1 MEEILKIAALSCPIT
16 RLHPDLVLVVNKLLK
31 GITV

>member
-16 RLHPDLVLVVNKLLK
+16 RLHPDLVLVVNKLLNN
-31 GITV
+31 ISV